1 MADII
6 NTDNG
11 SVAAGKANERL
22 GTNIGVGDSGST
34 WAAKVNAFGAA
45 VTSADS
51 GSQFASKVNAA
62 SPSGTSLRVMTLNVG
77 HYADGNAPS
86 PSFNAETYAAY
97 VAKFT
102 AFIQA
107 IDADIICVQEYS
119 ANVYQQNAAKD
130 VLFGDYPYSQIGTI
144 SGYLGNAIFSKVP
157 FDFIKQQAFSRANVG
172 GRYYQ
177 LIELSVGGK
186 TIGLINA
193 HLDTTGGG
201 NNYRNS
207 QFGEIVDALKGYDYA
222 IFGSDSN
229 VARLQDDG
237 IGGGQWEVINY
248 WVNGGTYSVGNYPT
262 LDCGAGYGGGE
273 FTLANKVNGNYIG
286 TWPTTRWA
294 ASSANT
300 SGYAAM
306 SCPCDNIA
314 VKGFGVANPTKV
326 DSLDVPVNDI
336 TDHCAFYCDLALIN

>member
-6 NTDNG
+6 NIDNG

-22 GTNIGVGDSGST
+22 GTNIGVGDNGSA
-34 WAAKVNAFGAA
+34 WAAKVNDFGAG
-45 VTSADS
+45 VTDADS
-51 GSQFASKVNAA
+51 GSQFAAKVNAT
-62 SPSGTSLRVMTLNVG
+62 SPSSPTLRVMTLNVG
-77 HYADGNAPS
+77 HYADGNASS

-97 VAKFT
+97 AAKFT

-119 ANVYQQNAAKD
+119 ANVYQSNAAKD
-130 VLFGDYPYSQIGTI
+130 VLFGDYAYSQIGTI

-157 FDFIKQQAFSRANVG
+157 FTFIKQQTFAQSNSS

-177 LIELSVGGK
+177 LIELEVGSK

-193 HLDTTGGG
+193 HLDTTNGG
-201 NNYRNS
+201 NNKRNA
-207 QFGEIVDALKGYDYA
+207 QFGEVVAALKDYDYA

-229 VARLQDDG
+229 VARVQDDG

-248 WVNGGTYSVGNYPT
+248 WVKGGTYSVGNYPT

-273 FTLANKVNGNYIG
+273 YSLANKVNGSYIG

-314 VKGFGVANPTKV
+314 VKGLAVASPTKV
-326 DSLDVPVNDI
+326 DSTDVPVNDI
-336 TDHCAFYCDLALIN
+336 TDHCAFYCDLLLL